1 MTLSNKALTELKEI
15 LRKNKGEDFVRALTD
30 DDLNYIGL
38 FYLEITVQGLKL
50 RVKNNC

>member
-1 MTLSNKALTELKEI
+1 MQLSAKALTELKEI

-30 DDLNYIGL
+30 DDLNQIGL

>member
-1 MTLSNKALTELKEI
+1 MQLSAKALTELKEI
-15 LRKNKGEDFVRALTD
+15 LRKNKGEDFVRVLTD
-30 DDLNYIGL
+30 DDLNHIGL